1 MLNFN
6 LTPNL
11 ILNDNSIE
19 IEFRGNKAKL
29 YADGTVS
36 SEEYGTFN
44 SPSAFASKIA
54 QHRMNGYGR
63 IFDTKYKNYKTC
75 NNLDGIPIDI
85 YRYNNQDLYSNIQYI
100 QNIAVRNYIDRLLN
114 KERVRRVIINFV
126 NAALNEE
133 EMPVINKVK
142 KFIEL
147 SKEYGKPSKSNI
159 EYFVRSVCADL
170 RIKQE
175 RNEFKYHWQ
184 SIDAYWHQLQAD
196 IKSDKYNKLSVVFT
210 ERGCFD
216 FYDYLIKQ
224 NFDTNTT
231 DDKIKQVIENYTDFE
246 ENSFE
251 ICNFEKQQSNINS
264 TQIVDEAKHALKSDE
279 TEKSNK
285 ANCLTEQAKDEIYDD
300 FKNRDKQLD
309 SNLDYEYIIGK
320 PYKNIELQ
328 YNTRFYT
335 EINHILEKYAT
346 LYLIGDSRS
355 GKTFI
360 LNKILGEKFNIDLS
374 ELELDTYKFENL
386 LIIDSLMDKKDF
398 RKVFAQF
405 CLYNKNSDICYA
417 VFNEAS
423 KDAFARIFPFWE
435 QLDKDGITF
444 EDRLNKGLTFN
455 YNDTTIEIPHNLKII
470 VSIAYSQYDKQVANR
485 LKNIVDLGDIKLQD
499 AIEISA
505 YTKIDEWI
513 IKYLIE
519 AQNHIL
525 KQHYND
531 INRRFI
537 VPYHLA
543 NTNLVKLEE
552 YNEII
557 NRLCH
562 SYEYNDAYIKVKE
575 FINENR
581 G

>member
-1 MLNFN
+1 
-6 LTPNL
+6 
-11 ILNDNSIE
+11 
-19 IEFRGNKAKL
+19 
-29 YADGTVS
+29 
-36 SEEYGTFN
+36 
-44 SPSAFASKIA
+44 
-54 QHRMNGYGR
+54 MNG
-63 IFDTKYKNYKTC
+63 
-75 NNLDGIPIDI
+75 L
-85 YRYNNQDLYSNIQYI
+85 
-100 QNIAVRNYIDRLLN
+100 
-114 KERVRRVIINFV
+114 
-126 NAALNEE
+126 
-133 EMPVINKVK
+133 
-142 KFIEL
+142 
-147 SKEYGKPSKSNI
+147 
-159 EYFVRSVCADL
+159 
-170 RIKQE
+170 
-175 RNEFKYHWQ
+175 
-184 SIDAYWHQLQAD
+184 
-196 IKSDKYNKLSVVFT
+196 T
-210 ERGCFD
+210 ER
-216 FYDYLIKQ
+216 
-224 NFDTNTT
+224 
-231 DDKIKQVIENYTDFE
+231 
-246 ENSFE
+246 
-251 ICNFEKQQSNINS
+251 
-264 TQIVDEAKHALKSDE
+264 
-279 TEKSNK
+279 
-285 ANCLTEQAKDEIYDD
+285 AKDEVYDD

-309 SNLDYEYIIGK
+309 SNLNYEYIIGK

-374 ELELDTYKFENL
+374 ELELNTYKFENL
-386 LIIDSLMDKKDF
+386 LIIDCPEEKENKEF

-405 CLYNKNSDICYA
+405 CVHNKNSDICYA

-435 QLDKDGITF
+435 QLDKDGIPF

-470 VSIAYSQYDKQVANR
+470 VSIAYDQYDKQVANR

-513 IKYLIE
+513 IRYLIE

-543 NTNLVKLEE
+543 NMNLVKLEE
-552 YNEII
+552 YNENI
-557 NRLCH
+557 NGLCH
-562 SYEYNDAYIKVKE
+562 SYEYNDTYIKVKE

-581 G
+581 R